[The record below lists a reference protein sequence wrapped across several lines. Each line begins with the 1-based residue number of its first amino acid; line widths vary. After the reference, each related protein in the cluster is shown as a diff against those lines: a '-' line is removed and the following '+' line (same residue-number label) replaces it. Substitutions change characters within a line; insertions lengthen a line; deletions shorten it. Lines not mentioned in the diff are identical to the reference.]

1 MKSRTRIAFLP
12 LMTVALMTV
21 GMADL
26 ADAGPGVR
34 GNARASVNHSGGGGG
49 GAHNNGNG
57 GNHSGNRTN
66 INNSHNTVNNNNVN
80 VNRDVNVNV
89 ENNNR
94 HGYGYDDHYH
104 PVATAAAVTATVA
117 VTSAVVGAILTPS
130 QMPTS
135 GCVQVMR
142 GNTAYMQCGS
152 TWYQPQ
158 YQGSNVTYVV
168 VNAP

>member
-1 MKSRTRIAFLP
+1 
-12 LMTVALMTV
+12 MTL
-21 GMADL
+21 GL
-26 ADAGPGVR
+26 ADAANAGPGAR
-34 GNARASVNHSGGGGG
+34 GAARTSVNKPAGG

-57 GNHSGNRTN
+57 GNRVANGNNVGNKTN
-66 INNSHNTVNNNNVN
+66 INNSHNNVN
-80 VNRDVNVNV
+80 VNNNRDVNVNV
-89 ENNNR
+89 ENNGR
-94 HGYGYDDHYH
+94 GGYGYDNNYH
-104 PVATAAAVTATVA
+104 PIATAAAITATV
-117 VTSAVVGAILTPS
+117 AVVGAILTPA

-135 GCVQVMR
+135 GCVQVMH